1 MEYQN
6 GQFLSAYTKNDTLF
20 EGNVYTR
27 LDGTK
32 VVLNEDKKWLPISE
46 LKEIRLIQE
55 ANDDDQDIQKLVDA
69 DIGKCDIDKL
79 SSLDDGTLG
88 KVGDSRENELIK
100 SGIKINKGDYSTRF
114 TNSVKANSLAKDA
127 NAGNISISTALEK
140 YKQSKDVD
148 IDMRIKNT
156 LKESF
161 EDDDLLDDDFGVA
174 NYEDDFS
181 DDEETDTFDEFDD
194 EDFNDYDD
202 TYDEDIDDV
211 IVDKQEDDLLL
222 DDAFESFSESSDD
235 SWSVIAAKAGA
246 FILMGAAA
254 LGISKCNNDVA
265 VKALEDLGCLE
276 NYQKYN
282 LDNKG
287 TLSKE
292 VGIGDTQSMAMYTA
306 IVEYAR
312 SENISI
318 DKAAKGLT
326 NEFKKAV
333 KEKYGKDA
341 NRFLNFKGRI
351 TGVSVGKDPETGE
364 RIVRVD
370 SEWRESHRGGP
381 SEHRYTYFTTE
392 HGTVYIP
399 MSEGN
404 QYGIDDDGKSVN
416 IGGAS
421 FVFDESKKRE
431 ITETVDK
438 EFEAAF
444 NEFEESVVRYD
455 TSKLYEFLCE
465 KFGYE
470 PEKNISNFEEA
481 VLNLEEAEVNNR
493 IKEFKFQQGRFHGDD
508 RDLAGLYYIT
518 KNGVV
523 YGNKTF
529 NPTEAK
535 EKLKY
540 LRETYP
546 EFTWG
551 VQKTN

>member
-55 ANDDDQDIQKLVDA
+55 AADEDEDIQKLVDA

-88 KVGDSRENELIK
+88 KVGDNRESELIK

-114 TNSVKANSLAKDA
+114 TNSVKANSIAKDA
-127 NAGNISISTALEK
+127 NAGNISVSTALEK
-140 YKQSKDVD
+140 YKQSKNVD
-148 IDMRIKNT
+148 IDMRIKKT

-174 NYEDDFS
+174 DYEDNFS
-181 DDEETDTFDEFDD
+181 EDETDIFDEFDD
-194 EDFNDYDD
+194 EDFSDFNDI
-202 TYDEDIDDV
+202 YDEDVDDV
-211 IVDKQEDDLLL
+211 IVDKQEDDLLY
-222 DDAFESFSESSDD
+222 DDAFENFTESSSD
-235 SWSVIAAKAGA
+235 SWTEIGIKAGGTVLILLAA
-246 FILMGAAA
+246 FGV
-254 LGISKCNNDVA
+254 SKCKSDVA
-265 VKALEDLGCLE
+265 TDALKDLGCLE

-282 LDNKG
+282 VDNDG
-287 TLSKE
+287 TIGKSL
-292 VGIGDTQSMAMYTA
+292 GIGDTQSMAMYTA
-306 IVEYAR
+306 VVEYAR

-326 NEFKKAV
+326 NEFKKRI

-351 TGVSVGKDPETGE
+351 TGVSVGKDPDSGE

-370 SEWRESHRGGP
+370 SEWQESHTSGSGENR
-381 SEHRYTYFTTE
+381 HTYYTTE

-416 IGGAS
+416 IGGAT
-421 FVFDESKKRE
+421 FVFDESKIRE
-431 ITETVDK
+431 EVDK
-438 EFEAAF
+438 DFEAAF
-444 NEFEESVVRYD
+444 DEFEESVVRYD
-455 TSKLYEFLCE
+455 TSKLYEFLCD

-470 PEKNISNFEEA
+470 AEKDVSNFEEA
-481 VLNLEEAEVNNR
+481 VFNLEEAEVKNR
-493 IKEFKFQQGRFHGDD
+493 IKEFKFQQGRYHGDD

-518 KNGVV
+518 KDGTQ
-523 YGNKTF
+523 YGNKVF

-535 EKLKY
+535 EKLNY

>member
-55 ANDDDQDIQKLVDA
+55 AADEDEDIQKLVDA

-88 KVGDSRENELIK
+88 KVGDSRESELIK

-114 TNSVKANSLAKDA
+114 TNSVKANSIAKDA
-127 NAGNISISTALEK
+127 NAGNISVSTALEK
-140 YKQSKDVD
+140 YKQSKKVD
-148 IDMRIKNT
+148 IDMRIKKI

-174 NYEDDFS
+174 DYEDNFS
-181 DDEETDTFDEFDD
+181 EDETDIFDEFDD
-194 EDFNDYDD
+194 EDFSDFNDI
-202 TYDEDIDDV
+202 YDEDVDDV
-211 IVDKQEDDLLL
+211 IVDKQEDDLLY
-222 DDAFESFSESSDD
+222 DDAFENFTESSSD
-235 SWSVIAAKAGA
+235 SWTEIGIKAGGTVLILLAA
-246 FILMGAAA
+246 FGV
-254 LGISKCNNDVA
+254 SKCKSDIA
-265 VKALEDLGCLE
+265 TDALKDLGCLE

-282 LDNKG
+282 VDNDG
-287 TLSKE
+287 TIGKSL
-292 VGIGDTQSMAMYTA
+292 GIGDTQSMAMYTA
-306 IVEYAR
+306 VVEYAR

-326 NEFKKAV
+326 NEFKKRI

-351 TGVSVGKDPETGE
+351 TGVSVGKDPDSGE

-370 SEWRESHRGGP
+370 SEWQESHTSGSGENR
-381 SEHRYTYFTTE
+381 HTYYTTE

-416 IGGAS
+416 IGGAT
-421 FVFDESKKRE
+421 FVFDESKIRE
-431 ITETVDK
+431 AVDK
-438 EFEAAF
+438 DFEAAF
-444 NEFEESVVRYD
+444 DEFEESVVRYD
-455 TSKLYEFLCE
+455 TSKLYEFLCD

-470 PEKNISNFEEA
+470 AEKDVSNFEEA
-481 VLNLEEAEVNNR
+481 VFNLEEAEVKNR
-493 IKEFKFQQGRFHGDD
+493 IKEFKFQQGRYHGDD

-518 KNGVV
+518 KDGTQ
-523 YGNKTF
+523 YGNKVF

-535 EKLKY
+535 EKLNY

-551 VQKTN
+551 VQKTS

>member
-174 NYEDDFS
+174 DYEDNFS
-181 DDEETDTFDEFDD
+181 DDEEIDTFDEFDD
-194 EDFNDYDD
+194 DFNDYDE

-211 IVDKQEDDLLL
+211 IVDKQEDDVLF
-222 DDAFESFSESSDD
+222 DTFSD
-235 SWSVIAAKAGA
+235 SKI
-246 FILMGAAA
+246 
-254 LGISKCNNDVA
+254 
-265 VKALEDLGCLE
+265 
-276 NYQKYN
+276 
-282 LDNKG
+282 
-287 TLSKE
+287 
-292 VGIGDTQSMAMYTA
+292 
-306 IVEYAR
+306 
-312 SENISI
+312 
-318 DKAAKGLT
+318 
-326 NEFKKAV
+326 
-333 KEKYGKDA
+333 
-341 NRFLNFKGRI
+341 
-351 TGVSVGKDPETGE
+351 
-364 RIVRVD
+364 
-370 SEWRESHRGGP
+370 RESVDADF
-381 SEHRYTYFTTE
+381 E
-392 HGTVYIP
+392 
-399 MSEGN
+399 
-404 QYGIDDDGKSVN
+404 K
-416 IGGAS
+416 A
-421 FVFDESKKRE
+421 FD
-431 ITETVDK
+431 
-438 EFEAAF
+438 
-444 NEFEESVVRYD
+444 EFEESVVRYD

-518 KNGVV
+518 KNGEV

>member
-55 ANDDDQDIQKLVDA
+55 AADEDQDIQKLVDT

-79 SSLDDGTLG
+79 SSLDDGALG

-114 TNSVKANSLAKDA
+114 TNSVKANSIAKDA
-127 NAGNISISTALEK
+127 NAGNISVSTALEK

-148 IDMRIKNT
+148 IDMRIKKT

-161 EDDDLLDDDFGVA
+161 EDDFLDDDFGVA
-174 NYEDDFS
+174 DYEDDFS
-181 DDEETDTFDEFDD
+181 NDEEVNTFDEFDD
-194 EDFNDYDD
+194 EDFSDYDD
-202 TYDEDIDDV
+202 IYDEDIDDV
-211 IVDKQEDDLLL
+211 IVDKQEDDLLF
-222 DDAFESFSESSDD
+222 DDAFENFTESSD
-235 SWSVIAAKAGA
+235 SWAEIGIKVGGSVLILLAAFGITKCKSNVATD
-246 FILMGAAA
+246 A
-254 LGISKCNNDVA
+254 LK
-265 VKALEDLGCLE
+265 DLGCLE

-282 LDNKG
+282 LDNGG
-287 TLSKE
+287 TLAKS
-292 VGIGDTQSMAMYTA
+292 VGIGDIQSMAMYTA
-306 IVEYAR
+306 VVEYAR

-326 NEFKKAV
+326 NEFKKRI

-351 TGVSVGKDPETGE
+351 TGVSVGKDSDSGE

-370 SEWRESHRGGP
+370 SEWQESHTSGSGENR
-381 SEHRYTYFTTE
+381 HTYYTTE

-416 IGGAS
+416 IGGAT
-421 FVFDESKKRE
+421 FVFDESKIRE
-431 ITETVDK
+431 AVDK

-444 NEFEESVVRYD
+444 DEFEESIVRYD

-470 PEKNISNFEEA
+470 AEKNISNFEEA
-481 VLNLEEAEVNNR
+481 VFNLEEAEVKNR

-518 KNGVV
+518 KNGEV
-523 YGNKTF
+523 YGNKAF

-540 LRETYP
+540 LRETFP

-551 VQKTN
+551 AQKTN

>member
-55 ANDDDQDIQKLVDA
+55 AADEDEDIQKLVDA

-88 KVGDSRENELIK
+88 KVGDSRESELIK

-114 TNSVKANSLAKDA
+114 TNSVKANSIAKDA
-127 NAGNISISTALEK
+127 NAGNISVSTALEK
-140 YKQSKDVD
+140 YKQSKNVD
-148 IDMRIKNT
+148 IDMRIKKT

-174 NYEDDFS
+174 DYEDNFS
-181 DDEETDTFDEFDD
+181 EDETDIFDEFDD
-194 EDFNDYDD
+194 EDFSDFNDI
-202 TYDEDIDDV
+202 YDEDIDDV
-211 IVDKQEDDLLL
+211 IVDKQEDDLLY
-222 DDAFESFSESSDD
+222 DDAFENFTESSSD
-235 SWSVIAAKAGA
+235 SWTEIGIKAGGTVLILLAA
-246 FILMGAAA
+246 FGV
-254 LGISKCNNDVA
+254 SKCKSDVA
-265 VKALEDLGCLE
+265 TDALKDLGCLE

-282 LDNKG
+282 VDNDG
-287 TLSKE
+287 TIGKSL
-292 VGIGDTQSMAMYTA
+292 GIGDTQSMAMYTA
-306 IVEYAR
+306 VVEYAR

-326 NEFKKAV
+326 NEFKKRI

-351 TGVSVGKDPETGE
+351 TGVSVGKDPDSGE

-370 SEWRESHRGGP
+370 SEWQESHTSGSGENR
-381 SEHRYTYFTTE
+381 HTYYTTE

-416 IGGAS
+416 IGGAT
-421 FVFDESKKRE
+421 FVFDESKIRE
-431 ITETVDK
+431 EVDK
-438 EFEAAF
+438 DFEAAF
-444 NEFEESVVRYD
+444 DEFEESVVRYD
-455 TSKLYEFLCE
+455 TSKLYEFLCD

-470 PEKNISNFEEA
+470 AEKDVSNFEEA
-481 VLNLEEAEVNNR
+481 VFNLEEAEVKNR
-493 IKEFKFQQGRFHGDD
+493 IKEFKFQQGRYHGDD

-518 KNGVV
+518 KDGTQ
-523 YGNKTF
+523 YGNKVF

-535 EKLKY
+535 EKLNY

>member
-55 ANDDDQDIQKLVDA
+55 AADEDQDIQKLVDA

-88 KVGDSRENELIK
+88 KVGDNRESELIK
-100 SGIKINKGDYSTRF
+100 SGIKINKGDYSTKF
-114 TNSVKANSLAKDA
+114 ANSVKANSIAKDA
-127 NAGNISISTALEK
+127 NAGNISVSTALEK
-140 YKQSKDVD
+140 YKQSKEVD
-148 IDMRIKNT
+148 IDMRIKKT

-161 EDDDLLDDDFGVA
+161 EDFLDDDFGVA
-174 NYEDDFS
+174 DYEDDFS
-181 DDEETDTFDEFDD
+181 EDESNTFDEFDD

-202 TYDEDIDDV
+202 IYDEDIDDV
-211 IVDKQEDDLLL
+211 IVDKQEDDLLF
-222 DDAFESFSESSDD
+222 DDAFENFTESSSD
-235 SWSVIAAKAGA
+235 SWTEISIKAGGSVLILLAA
-246 FILMGAAA
+246 F
-254 LGISKCNNDVA
+254 GITKCKSDVA
-265 VKALEDLGCLE
+265 ADALKDLGCLE

-282 LDNKG
+282 IDNDG
-287 TLSKE
+287 TLAKS
-292 VGIGDTQSMAMYTA
+292 VGIGDTQSMAMYSA
-306 IVEYAR
+306 VVEYAR

-318 DKAAKGLT
+318 DKAARGLT
-326 NEFKKAV
+326 KEFTKRI

-351 TGVSVGKDPETGE
+351 TGVSVGKDPDSGE

-370 SEWRESHRGGP
+370 SEWQESHTSGSGENR
-381 SEHRYTYFTTE
+381 HTYYTTE

-416 IGGAS
+416 IGGAT
-421 FVFDESKKRE
+421 FVFDESKIRE
-431 ITETVDK
+431 EVDK

-444 NEFEESVVRYD
+444 DEFEESVVRYD
-455 TSKLYEFLCE
+455 TSKLYEFLCD

-470 PEKNISNFEEA
+470 AEKSISNFEEA
-481 VLNLEEAEVNNR
+481 VFNLEEAEVKNR
-493 IKEFKFQQGRFHGDD
+493 IKEFRFQQGRFHGDD

-518 KNGVV
+518 KNGEV
-523 YGNKTF
+523 YGNKVF

-535 EKLKY
+535 EKLDY

-551 VQKTN
+551 AKKTN

>member
-32 VVLNEDKKWLPISE
+32 VVLNEDKKWLPVSE
-46 LKEIRLIQE
+46 LKNIRLIQE
-55 ANDDDQDIQKLVDA
+55 ADEDDDDIQSLVDS

-79 SSLDDGTLG
+79 SALDDNTLG
-88 KVGDSRENELIK
+88 KVGDNRENELIK
-100 SGIKINKGDYSTRF
+100 SGVKINKGDYSTRF

-127 NAGNISISTALEK
+127 NAGNISVSTALEK
-140 YKQSKDVD
+140 YKQSKDVN
-148 IDMRIKNT
+148 IDMRIKKT

-161 EDDDLLDDDFGVA
+161 EDDDFLDGGFGA
-174 NYEDDFS
+174 NDYDTDIS
-181 DDEETDTFDEFDD
+181 DDETDTFDEFDD

-211 IVDKQEDDLLL
+211 IVDKQEDDLLF
-222 DDAFESFSESSDD
+222 DDTFENFTESND
-235 SWSVIAAKAGA
+235 SYEIGMKIGLGLIVIAAA
-246 FILMGAAA
+246 FGV
-254 LGISKCNNDVA
+254 SKCKSDIATN
-265 VKALEDLGCLE
+265 ALEKLGCLE

-282 LDNKG
+282 IDNAG
-287 TLSKE
+287 TVSKSL
-292 VGIGDTQSMAMYTA
+292 GIGDTQSMAMYA
-306 IVEYAR
+306 SVVEYAR

-326 NEFKKAV
+326 KEFKKRI

-351 TGVSVGKDPETGE
+351 TGVSVGKDPESGE

-370 SEWRESHRGGP
+370 SEWQESHTSGSG
-381 SEHRYTYFTTE
+381 ENKHTYYTTE

-416 IGGAS
+416 IGGS
-421 FVFDESKKRE
+421 TFVFDESKKRE
-431 ITETVDK
+431 ITEAVDK

-444 NEFEESVVRYD
+444 DEFEESVVRYD

-481 VLNLEEAEVNNR
+481 VFNLEEAEVNNR

-518 KNGVV
+518 KNGKV

-540 LRETYP
+540 LKETYP
-546 EFTWG
+546 EFNWG

>member
-55 ANDDDQDIQKLVDA
+55 AVDEDEDIQKLVDA

-88 KVGDSRENELIK
+88 KVGDSRESELIK

-114 TNSVKANSLAKDA
+114 TNSVKANSIAKDA
-127 NAGNISISTALEK
+127 NAGNISVSTALEK
-140 YKQSKDVD
+140 YKQSKNVD
-148 IDMRIKNT
+148 IDMRIKKT

-174 NYEDDFS
+174 DYEDNFS
-181 DDEETDTFDEFDD
+181 EDETDIFDEFDD
-194 EDFNDYDD
+194 EDFSDFSDI
-202 TYDEDIDDV
+202 YDEDVDDV
-211 IVDKQEDDLLL
+211 IVDKQEDDLLY
-222 DDAFESFSESSDD
+222 DDAFENFTESSSD
-235 SWSVIAAKAGA
+235 SWTEIGIKAGGTVLILLAA
-246 FILMGAAA
+246 FGV
-254 LGISKCNNDVA
+254 SKCKSDVA
-265 VKALEDLGCLE
+265 TDALKDLGCLE

-282 LDNKG
+282 VDNDG
-287 TLSKE
+287 TISKSL
-292 VGIGDTQSMAMYTA
+292 GIGDTQSMAMYTA
-306 IVEYAR
+306 VVEYAR

-326 NEFKKAV
+326 NEFKKRI

-351 TGVSVGKDPETGE
+351 TGVSVGKDPDSGE

-370 SEWRESHRGGP
+370 SEWQESHTSGSGENR
-381 SEHRYTYFTTE
+381 HTYYTTE

-416 IGGAS
+416 IGGAT
-421 FVFDESKKRE
+421 FVFDESKIRE
-431 ITETVDK
+431 EVDK
-438 EFEAAF
+438 DFEAAF
-444 NEFEESVVRYD
+444 DEFEESVVRYD

-470 PEKNISNFEEA
+470 AEKDVSNFEEA
-481 VLNLEEAEVNNR
+481 VFNLEEAEVKNR
-493 IKEFKFQQGRFHGDD
+493 IKEFKFQQGRYHGDD

-518 KNGVV
+518 KDGTQ
-523 YGNKTF
+523 YGNKVF

-535 EKLKY
+535 EKLNY

>member
-88 KVGDSRENELIK
+88 KVGDNRENELIK
-100 SGIKINKGDYSTRF
+100 SGIKINKGDYSTKF
-114 TNSVKANSLAKDA
+114 TNSVKANSIAKDA

-140 YKQSKDVD
+140 YKQSKNVD

-161 EDDDLLDDDFGVA
+161 EDDDLLDDDFGVED
-174 NYEDDFS
+174 YEDNFS
-181 DDEETDTFDEFDD
+181 EDETDTFDEFDD
-194 EDFNDYDD
+194 EDFSDFSDI
-202 TYDEDIDDV
+202 YDEDVDDV
-211 IVDKQEDDLLL
+211 IVDKQEDDLLY
-222 DDAFESFSESSDD
+222 DDAFESF
-235 SWSVIAAKAGA
+235 
-246 FILMGAAA
+246 
-254 LGISKCNNDVA
+254 
-265 VKALEDLGCLE
+265 
-276 NYQKYN
+276 
-282 LDNKG
+282 
-287 TLSKE
+287 
-292 VGIGDTQSMAMYTA
+292 
-306 IVEYAR
+306 
-312 SENISI
+312 
-318 DKAAKGLT
+318 
-326 NEFKKAV
+326 
-333 KEKYGKDA
+333 
-341 NRFLNFKGRI
+341 
-351 TGVSVGKDPETGE
+351 
-364 RIVRVD
+364 
-370 SEWRESHRGGP
+370 
-381 SEHRYTYFTTE
+381 
-392 HGTVYIP
+392 
-399 MSEGN
+399 
-404 QYGIDDDGKSVN
+404 
-416 IGGAS
+416 
-421 FVFDESKKRE
+421 DESKIRE
-431 ITETVDK
+431 EVDK

-444 NEFEESVVRYD
+444 DEFEESVVRYD
-455 TSKLYEFLCE
+455 TSKLYEFICD

-470 PEKNISNFEEA
+470 VEKDVSNFEEA
-481 VLNLEEAEVNNR
+481 VFNLEEAEVKNR
-493 IKEFKFQQGRFHGDD
+493 IKEFKFQQGRYHGDD

-518 KNGVV
+518 KDGAQ
-523 YGNKTF
+523 YGNKVF

-535 EKLKY
+535 EKLNY

>member
-55 ANDDDQDIQKLVDA
+55 AADEDEDIQKLVDA

-88 KVGDSRENELIK
+88 KVGDNRESELIK

-114 TNSVKANSLAKDA
+114 TNSVKANSIAKDA
-127 NAGNISISTALEK
+127 NAGNISVSTALEK
-140 YKQSKDVD
+140 YKQSKNVD
-148 IDMRIKNT
+148 IDMRIKKT

-174 NYEDDFS
+174 DYEDNFS
-181 DDEETDTFDEFDD
+181 EDETDIFDEFDD
-194 EDFNDYDD
+194 EDFSDFNDI
-202 TYDEDIDDV
+202 YDEDVDDV
-211 IVDKQEDDLLL
+211 IVDKQEDDLLY
-222 DDAFESFSESSDD
+222 DDAFENFTESSSD
-235 SWSVIAAKAGA
+235 SWTEIGIKAGGTVLILLAA
-246 FILMGAAA
+246 FGV
-254 LGISKCNNDVA
+254 SKCKSDVA
-265 VKALEDLGCLE
+265 TSALKDLGCLE

-282 LDNKG
+282 VDNDG
-287 TLSKE
+287 TIGKSL
-292 VGIGDTQSMAMYTA
+292 GIGDTQSMAMYTA
-306 IVEYAR
+306 VVEYAR

-326 NEFKKAV
+326 NEFKKRI

-351 TGVSVGKDPETGE
+351 TGVSVGKDSDSGE

-370 SEWRESHRGGP
+370 SEWQESHTSGSGENR
-381 SEHRYTYFTTE
+381 HTYYTTE

-416 IGGAS
+416 IGGAT
-421 FVFDESKKRE
+421 FVFDESKIRE
-431 ITETVDK
+431 EVDK
-438 EFEAAF
+438 DFEAAF
-444 NEFEESVVRYD
+444 DEFEESVVRYD
-455 TSKLYEFLCE
+455 TSKLYEFLCD

-470 PEKNISNFEEA
+470 AEKDVSNFEEA
-481 VLNLEEAEVNNR
+481 VFNLEEAEVKNR
-493 IKEFKFQQGRFHGDD
+493 IKEFKFQQGRYHGDD

-518 KNGVV
+518 KDGTQ
-523 YGNKTF
+523 YGNKVF

-535 EKLKY
+535 EKLNY

>member
-88 KVGDSRENELIK
+88 KVGDNRENELIK
-100 SGIKINKGDYSTRF
+100 SGIKISKGDYSTKF

-174 NYEDDFS
+174 DYEDNFS
-181 DDEETDTFDEFDD
+181 EDETDTFDEFDD
-194 EDFNDYDD
+194 EDFSDFSDI
-202 TYDEDIDDV
+202 YDEDVDDV
-211 IVDKQEDDLLL
+211 IVDKQEDDLLY
-222 DDAFESFSESSDD
+222 DDAFE
-235 SWSVIAAKAGA
+235 
-246 FILMGAAA
+246 
-254 LGISKCNNDVA
+254 N
-265 VKALEDLGCLE
+265 
-276 NYQKYN
+276 
-282 LDNKG
+282 
-287 TLSKE
+287 
-292 VGIGDTQSMAMYTA
+292 
-306 IVEYAR
+306 
-312 SENISI
+312 
-318 DKAAKGLT
+318 
-326 NEFKKAV
+326 
-333 KEKYGKDA
+333 
-341 NRFLNFKGRI
+341 
-351 TGVSVGKDPETGE
+351 
-364 RIVRVD
+364 
-370 SEWRESHRGGP
+370 
-381 SEHRYTYFTTE
+381 
-392 HGTVYIP
+392 
-399 MSEGN
+399 
-404 QYGIDDDGKSVN
+404 
-416 IGGAS
+416 
-421 FVFDESKKRE
+421 FDESKIRE
-431 ITETVDK
+431 EVDK

-444 NEFEESVVRYD
+444 DEFEESVVRYD
-455 TSKLYEFLCE
+455 TSKLYEFICD

-470 PEKNISNFEEA
+470 AEKDVSNFEEA
-481 VLNLEEAEVNNR
+481 VFNLEEAEVKNR
-493 IKEFKFQQGRFHGDD
+493 IKEFKFQQGRYHGDD

-518 KNGVV
+518 KDGAQ
-523 YGNKTF
+523 YGNKVF

-535 EKLKY
+535 EKLNY

>member
-55 ANDDDQDIQKLVDA
+55 AADEDEDIQKLVDA

-88 KVGDSRENELIK
+88 KVGDSRESELIK

-114 TNSVKANSLAKDA
+114 TNSVKANSIAKDA
-127 NAGNISISTALEK
+127 NAGNISVSTALEK
-140 YKQSKDVD
+140 YKQSKNVD
-148 IDMRIKNT
+148 IDMRIKKT

-174 NYEDDFS
+174 DYEDNFS
-181 DDEETDTFDEFDD
+181 EDETDIFDEFDD
-194 EDFNDYDD
+194 EDFSDFNDI
-202 TYDEDIDDV
+202 YDEDVDDV
-211 IVDKQEDDLLL
+211 IVDKQEDDLLY
-222 DDAFESFSESSDD
+222 DDAFENFTESSSD
-235 SWSVIAAKAGA
+235 SWTEIGIKAGGTILILLAA
-246 FILMGAAA
+246 FGV
-254 LGISKCNNDVA
+254 SKCKSDVA
-265 VKALEDLGCLE
+265 TDALKELGCLE

-282 LDNKG
+282 VDNDG
-287 TLSKE
+287 TIGKSLR
-292 VGIGDTQSMAMYTA
+292 IGDTQSMAMYTA
-306 IVEYAR
+306 VVEYAR

-326 NEFKKAV
+326 NEFKKRI

-351 TGVSVGKDPETGE
+351 TGVSVGKDPDSGE

-370 SEWRESHRGGP
+370 SEWQESHTSGSGENR
-381 SEHRYTYFTTE
+381 HTYYTTE

-416 IGGAS
+416 IGGAT
-421 FVFDESKKRE
+421 FIFDESKIRE
-431 ITETVDK
+431 EVDK
-438 EFEAAF
+438 DFEAAF
-444 NEFEESVVRYD
+444 DEFEESVVRYD
-455 TSKLYEFLCE
+455 TSKLYEFLCD

-470 PEKNISNFEEA
+470 AEKDVSNFEEA
-481 VLNLEEAEVNNR
+481 VFNLEEAEVKNR
-493 IKEFKFQQGRFHGDD
+493 IKEFKFQQGRYHGDD

-518 KNGVV
+518 KDGTQ
-523 YGNKTF
+523 YGNKVF

-535 EKLKY
+535 EKLNY